1 MKTQD
6 DIPTHRH
13 DFPTNIRSLR
23 VENDHRVP
31 ARSRGHRRPSER
43 GSDRQLSKLHHRGAE
58 GMEMRLVLVAICLLL
73 VTPIAGSFWYVHIRS
88 FIRSKLHAFYHPRS
102 RRGSDRERERE
113 RERYFS
119 LIASDFLRAFENEF
133 FDHASRAIVLARS
146 LSLSLFLS
154 LLAVLYW
161 HWMREQ
167 REREGEKE
175 SNQTRYTFM

>member
-73 VTPIAGSFWYVHIRS
+73 VTPIAGSFWYVDIRS

-146 LSLSLFLS
+146 LSLSLPLS
-154 LLAVLYW
+154 PRSFILALDE
-161 HWMREQ
+161 RAKGERG
-167 REREGEKE
+167 RERE
-175 SNQTRYTFM
+175 